1 MTLAFRRTCMR
12 REGDCHALGDR
23 PCKSCWLSSW
33 LDVRF
38 GSKADMCGAIG
49 DVRFAPN
56 SDHESG
62 FPQTVMCALRPK
74 ADMCS
79 ARGMSTFG
87 PIADSCTAPNS
98 PIRSPRELWQSTRI
112 GFRRSI
118 LSWETSRDP
127 VSARSL
133 GRSSSSPLGQSAK
146 QVRSGV
152 SSRPATSQL
161 RSMSFGSHP
170 CRALVHRV
178 YD

>member
-1 MTLAFRRTCMR
+1 MFQLNQRRAELFDGQRDRSSWTQVQSVSTSDECPLWVKSRHTR
-12 REGDCHALGDR
+12 RN
-23 PCKSCWLSSW
+23 KSCPLYPRQRPRKRISANGH
-33 LDVRF
+33 VRF
-38 GSKADMCGAIG
+38 TPKADMCGAIAH
-49 DVRFAPN
+49 V
-56 SDHESG
+56 
-62 FPQTVMCALRPK
+62 C
-74 ADMCS
+74 
-79 ARGMSTFG
+79 FG
-87 PIADSCTAPNS
+87 PRADSCTAPNS

-118 LSWETSRDP
+118 LSWGTSRDP